1 MNLFQKLFESSS
13 SAFDEATARRD
24 GPEGCDARIREL
36 QNAEDSARAHL
47 RNGVSPTER
56 ASLQA
61 YIEAIACARM
71 ELEQFRS
78 EISP

>member
-1 MNLFQKLFESSS
+1 MNLFQKLFESASP
-13 SAFDEATARRD
+13 FDEALAKRD

-36 QNAEDSARAHL
+36 QEAEEAARVQF
-47 RNGVSPTER
+47 RRGVSPTER

-78 EISP
+78 EMKP